1 MSKVNDG
8 LTKRGKS
15 WSYVIRVTDP
25 VTGRSKPKW
34 VGGFPTEKAA
44 KEARDDARRA
54 SSRGEYVEKSRITV
68 EQYLTGWLDG
78 HAMEIKPSTLAGYR
92 DWLAR
97 YVFPRIGS
105 MRLQAVRSA
114 TLTSMYRELST
125 SGGRGGK
132 GLSSRSVEY
141 INAVLRKALNDAV
154 IADNLIP
161 SNPCT
166 AAKRPRRE
174 IKPVGTIWSGSE
186 LRAFLAMAESHRLYG
201 FFRLS
206 AFSGAR
212 RGELLFLRWA
222 DVDWQTPAIHI
233 RGTAGMVDG
242 KRTEGTPKS
251 GRERTVS
258 LDPDTMAVL
267 REHRG
272 RQRAER
278 DIAGAAWA
286 ESDYVFTTGLGL
298 PVPPDTVTNLMAVL
312 IRQFNEP
319 AIPGTRKTPRQELP
333 RPVNPL
339 PPARLHDLRHVH
351 ATMLLTAGV
360 PVHVV
365 AERLGHADPAITL
378 RVYAHVIRKS
388 ADGVAATFAAAVSAE
403 IEVEDQA
410 DDDDPGTP
418 AVVAC

>member
-1 MSKVNDG
+1 VLDREQGGPHNTRFLRAECDRSVSTS
-8 LTKRGKS
+8 LHAAELYPRATYPSRRTS
-15 WSYVIRVTDP
+15 LSY
-25 VTGRSKPKW
+25 
-34 VGGFPTEKAA
+34 
-44 KEARDDARRA
+44 
-54 SSRGEYVEKSRITV
+54 
-68 EQYLTGWLDG
+68 
-78 HAMEIKPSTLAGYR
+78 LAGA
-92 DWLAR
+92 DCLGEFGD
-97 YVFPRIGS
+97 VGDDGIGS
-105 MRLQAVRSA
+105 GFA
-114 TLTSMYRELST
+114 E
-125 SGGRGGK
+125 
-132 GLSSRSVEY
+132 
-141 INAVLRKALNDAV
+141 AV
-154 IADNLIP
+154 ILAGLIGISDAARSNGLGCSDVRCLVANQGAADW
-161 SNPCT
+161 
-166 AAKRPRRE
+166 
-174 IKPVGTIWSGSE
+174 GG
-186 LRAFLAMAESHRLYG
+186 AERLGACSIRYG
-201 FFRLS
+201 C
-206 AFSGAR
+206 
-212 RGELLFLRWA
+212 
-222 DVDWQTPAIHI
+222 
-233 RGTAGMVDG
+233 
-242 KRTEGTPKS
+242 

-278 DIAGAAWA
+278 DIAGAAWSQ
-286 ESDYVFTTGLGL
+286 SDYVFTTGLGL

-312 IRQFNEP
+312 IRQFNLP

-410 DDDDPGTP
+410 DDDDPATP